1 MIKDPS
7 KYFYVCDGSVLKGLQ
22 DLKNAIKTMPDSVYR
37 EHAGRDD
44 FAKWVDGVLG
54 NKALARKLSGADK
67 AKAMAALGV
76 RAAKK

>member
-7 KYFYVCDGSVLKGLQ
+7 KYFYVCDGGVLKSLN
-22 DLKNAIKTMPDSVYR
+22 DLKAAMRAMPDSVYS

-67 AKAMAALGV
+67 AKAMSALGV